1 METVPVALQ
10 LYTVREDAARDFV
23 GTLEQVA
30 AIGYTAVELAGYGP
44 LTPQEY
50 TTKLDA
56 LGIAVAGS
64 HVALARLEGE
74 LDAVIAEC
82 QTLHCPYIVCP
93 ALPMIYGQWRVW
105 HSAITASS

>member
-1 METVPVALQ
+1 MATVPVALQ
-10 LYTVREDAARDFV
+10 LYTVREEAARDFA

-44 LTPQEY
+44 LTPEEY
-50 TTKLDA
+50 KKKLDS

-64 HVALARLEGE
+64 HVALLRQKHDPPAL
-74 LDAVIAEC
+74 VSEC

-93 ALPMIYGQWRVW
+93 ALPPERRTEEGFR
-105 HSAITASS
+105 A